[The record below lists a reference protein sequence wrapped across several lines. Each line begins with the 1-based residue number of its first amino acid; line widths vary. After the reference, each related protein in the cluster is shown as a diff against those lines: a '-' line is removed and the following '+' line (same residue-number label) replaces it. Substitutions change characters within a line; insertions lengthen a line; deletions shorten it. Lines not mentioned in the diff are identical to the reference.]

1 MLFFCLAK
9 SARFHQK
16 VQKTITF
23 FIKGELDVVFVSNNY
38 LRKSVSNEIG
48 STKTDKNF
56 RLTQKQHLIFKNSS
70 EKAIFQKDG
79 PGGGAA
85 AAAGAVATK
94 TCLDTTLISRRVTH
108 ARTHATQTQTRNT
121 ISRLGVRKHIH
132 PTNLEYY

>member
-23 FIKGELDVVFVSNNY
+23 FIKGELDVVFVSNNF

-48 STKTDKNF
+48 STKTDKKI

-70 EKAIFQKDG
+70 EIRPFS
-79 PGGGAA
+79 PGNGF
-85 AAAGAVATK
+85 
-94 TCLDTTLISRRVTH
+94 
-108 ARTHATQTQTRNT
+108 
-121 ISRLGVRKHIH
+121 GVRPSH
-132 PTNLEYY
+132 TRLEML